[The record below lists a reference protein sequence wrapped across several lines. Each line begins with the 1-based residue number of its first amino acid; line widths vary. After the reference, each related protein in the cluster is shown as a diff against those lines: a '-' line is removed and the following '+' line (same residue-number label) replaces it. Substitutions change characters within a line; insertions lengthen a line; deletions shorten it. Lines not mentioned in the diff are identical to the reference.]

1 MPDVPKQASD
11 TIQGTV
17 RVTVRVAVDP
27 SGNVTSATLD
37 SAGPSRYFADRAL
50 QAARRWTFSPP
61 KIDGQNV
68 ASEWILRF
76 QFARTGSKVLPVQAV
91 P

>member
-1 MPDVPKQASD
+1 
-11 TIQGTV
+11 
-17 RVTVRVAVDP
+17 VAVDP
-27 SGNVTSATLD
+27 SGSVTGATLD
-37 SAGPSRYFADRAL
+37 SPGPSKYFADLAL
-50 QAARRWTFSPP
+50 QAARHWKFRRT

-76 QFARTGSKVLPVQAV
+76 QFESTATKVLPVQTA